1 MACKNRYALELGK
14 PQRFQEIMVHYSS
27 EMLGNNFWWEESRD
41 ADGPLHADGVSYQ
54 AYYSEV
60 GKAHY
65 TGKDLTEV
73 CSLQRKLVPDN
84 VGLEQCEQTSLR
96 GIAIKAKA
104 DGKHRFQDLYRC
116 LNAPFLHTCWK
127 DLNKKAASGVDGV
140 TAEAYEENLEANI
153 QALAERLKANRYRA
167 KLVRRCYIPKENGK
181 ERPLGIPA
189 LEDRLVQLACS
200 KLLSAIFEA
209 DFLDN
214 SYGYRPERS
223 AKDAVKDLNFNLQFG
238 KYGYVVEADIK
249 GFFNH
254 MDHEWLL
261 RMLKER
267 IDDAAFLNLIR
278 KWLKAG
284 ILDTDGMVINPE
296 TGTPQGGI
304 VSPVLAN
311 VYLHFALDL
320 WFEKVVRAYCE
331 GDAMIIR
338 YADDFV
344 CAFRYRKDAIKFF
357 KVLPKRLA
365 KFDLSVA
372 PEKTGLMRF
381 SRFHPS
387 RQRSIIFLG
396 FETYWSKDKKGL
408 PRVMQ
413 RTARKKLQGACKRI
427 KDWIKE
433 NRHLKGIKFIK
444 GLNRRL
450 RGHYNYYN
458 VIGNSESLWRFYS
471 WAVKCAFKWLNRRGG
486 KRKSFT
492 WKVFIRAIERL
503 GLAKPKLPVATK
515 RHRVFS

>member
-1 MACKNRYALELGK
+1 
-14 PQRFQEIMVHYSS
+14 MVYYTS
-27 EMLGNNFWWEESRD
+27 EMLGQQSWWEGSRP
-41 ADGPLHADGVSYQ
+41 ADSPLYTDGVSYQ

-65 TGKDLTEV
+65 MGKDLTEV
-73 CSLQRKLVPDN
+73 RSLQRKLVPDN
-84 VGLEQCEQTSLR
+84 VGLGQCEQTSLR
-96 GIAIKAKA
+96 GITIKAEA
-104 DGKHRFQDLYRC
+104 NGKYRFQDLYRC
-116 LNAPFLHTCWK
+116 LNAPFLYTCWK
-127 DLNKKAASGVDGV
+127 GLNKNAASGVDKV
-140 TAEAYEENLEANI
+140 TAEAYEENLVGNI
-153 QALAERLKANRYRA
+153 QALADRLKNKRYRA

-189 LEDRLVQLACS
+189 LEDRLVQLACA
-200 KLLSAIFEA
+200 KLLTAIFEA

-214 SYGYRPERS
+214 SYGYRPNRS
-223 AKDAVKDLNFNLQFG
+223 AKDAVNDLRFNLQFG
-238 KYGYVVEADIK
+238 KFGYIVEADIK
-249 GFFNH
+249 GFFDH

-284 ILDTDGMVINPE
+284 ILDTDGMIIHPDS
-296 TGTPQGGI
+296 GTPQGGI

-320 WFEKVVRAYCE
+320 WFEKVVKTHCQ
-331 GDAMIIR
+331 GDVLIMR

-344 CAFRYRKDAIKFF
+344 CGFQYRKDAIKFF

-365 KFDLSVA
+365 KFGLSVA
-372 PEKTGLMRF
+372 PEKTGMMRF

-387 RQRSIIFLG
+387 RRRRIIFLG
-396 FETYWSKDKKGL
+396 FETYWTKDQKGL

-413 RTARKKLQGACKRI
+413 RTACKKLRGACKRI
-427 KDWIKE
+427 KDWIKG
-433 NRHLKGIKFIK
+433 NRHLKGLKFITA
-444 GLNRRL
+444 LNRRL
-450 RGHYNYYN
+450 RGHYNYYS
-458 VIGNSESLWRFYS
+458 VVGNLRSLWVFYG

-486 KRKSFT
+486 KRNSFT
-492 WKVFIRAIERL
+492 WTAFSRAIERL
-503 GLAKPKLPVATK
+503 GLARPKLPLATK